1 MYKMLKESSYT
12 KTYKDKRQKIK
23 RIRKRINK
31 WKNIYLD
38 EACCW
43 QALTSTLAIHAQG
56 EIGGW
61 EDKHKSHTNN
71 AKNITIT

>member
-1 MYKMLKESSYT
+1 MGMYKMLKESSYT

-38 EACCW
+38 EACC
-43 QALTSTLAIHAQG
+43 
-56 EIGGW
+56 
-61 EDKHKSHTNN
+61 
-71 AKNITIT
+71 